1 MLENFDVYKASQR
14 FIEIRTNAGK
24 TQEQLAEELGVN
36 SQTIKNY
43 EKAGSPNAQSTSSNS
58 RVNAIAGMKIET
70 LYKMAKLFN
79 VSADYLL
86 GLTNDP
92 FPAPRAVDELGLSTE
107 AIQQLIDLQANS
119 NENNFLLIPTDALEI
134 ADWLIS
140 NIDRNFLLFSLSK
153 LREDAMEHQ
162 NIANRLKNST
172 VKQIRASHLSGLY
185 SETQDKLDLAK
196 YRVSKTLDKLLDYYI
211 DDYCLHLIDH
221 SKQVTW
227 EIIDDGND

>member
-1 MLENFDVYKASQR
+1 MLDNFDVYKASQR

-92 FPAPRAVDELGLSTE
+92 FPAPRAVDALGLSSNT
-107 AIQQLIDLQANS
+107 IQRIIDFRPDPNDP
-119 NENNFLLIPTDALEI
+119 FKFWIPADTLNI
-134 ADWLIS
+134 LDWLLS
-140 NIDRNFLLFSLSK
+140 SSRHLFPLIFIFDKLRDDAKEMYAAKKAFDNNSTAALRDAFIEAGDQSELTEYRATKEFSK
-153 LREDAMEHQ
+153 LME
-162 NIANRLKNST
+162 
-172 VKQIRASHLSGLY
+172 
-185 SETQDKLDLAK
+185 E
-196 YRVSKTLDKLLDYYI
+196 YI
-211 DDYCLHLIDH
+211 NDYCLHLVDP
-221 SKQVTW
+221 SEGEW
-227 EIIDDGND
+227 RLSDDGND